1 MQIVINTRGS
11 YLRKEHNCFLIKNED
26 RTFEVSAEKVD
37 SILITTSATISTD
50 AIEFAVANNI
60 DIVFL
65 NRYGNPYGRIW
76 HPKLGSTTLI
86 RRRQLEMGALPEGF
100 VLVRGWVARKLRNQ
114 IEYLRELR
122 KNHPAQHDTLEGHVA
137 ILEDLYT
144 GLLALSGTVAMHRER
159 VMGIEGMASAHY
171 FAALSAVLP
180 EEWKFAGRSRDPARD
195 AFNCLLNY
203 SYGVLYSHV
212 EKGCIIA
219 GLDPYV
225 GLLHTDDYN
234 KKSFVFDLI
243 EVFRIF
249 MDRTVML
256 LFAKRQV
263 KESLFD
269 PIPGGLYLNPE
280 GKAVLIAAVNEMFD
294 QEIPYHG
301 RSVKVRNVIPME
313 CHRIANE
320 LISHEVRE

>member
-11 YLRKEHNCFLIKNED
+11 YLRKKHNCFLIKNED
-26 RTFEVSAEKVD
+26 RLFEISAEKVD

-50 AIEFAVANNI
+50 AIEFAIENNI
-60 DIVFL
+60 DIIFL
-65 NRYGNPYGRIW
+65 NKYGSPYGRIW

-86 RRRQLEMGALPEGF
+86 RRRQLELGALPEGF
-100 VLVRGWVARKLRNQ
+100 VLVRGWIARKLRNQ
-114 IEYLRELR
+114 IEYLKGLK
-122 KNHPAQHDTLEGHVA
+122 KNHPTQRDVLEEHIVA
-137 ILEDLYT
+137 MESLYAN
-144 GLLALSGTVAMHRER
+144 LLTLSGTIAMHRER
-159 VMGIEGMASAHY
+159 VMGIEGMASVRY
-171 FAALSAVLP
+171 FAALSEVLP
-180 EEWKFAGRSRDPARD
+180 EKWRFAGRSRDPARD

-225 GLLHTDDYN
+225 GLLHTDSYN
-234 KKSFVFDLI
+234 KLSFVFDLI
-243 EVFRIF
+243 EVFRIS
-249 MDRTVML
+249 MDRTVMG

-269 PIPGGLYLNPE
+269 PIPGGLYLNQE
-280 GKAVLIAAVNEMFD
+280 GKTVLIAAVNDMFD
-294 QEIPYHG
+294 RDVPYRG
-301 RSVKVRNVIPME
+301 RNVRFRNVIPME

-320 LISHEVRE
+320 LIGKRVRE

>member
-50 AIEFAVANNI
+50 AIEFAVAHNI
-60 DIVFL
+60 DIIFL
-65 NRYGNPYGRIW
+65 NKYGDPYGRVW
-76 HPKLGSTTLI
+76 HAKLGSTTLI
-86 RRRQLEMGALPEGF
+86 RRRQLEMGALPGGF
-100 VLVRGWVARKLRNQ
+100 ILVRGWLAQKLKNQ
-114 IEYLRELR
+114 VDFLKDLR
-122 KNHPAQHDTLEGHVA
+122 KNRPAHHD
-137 ILEDLYT
+137 ILTDHIAALDELHTD
-144 GLLALSGTVAMHRER
+144 LLALSGTIAMHRER

-180 EEWKFAGRSRDPARD
+180 EQWKFAGRSRDPARD

-203 SYGVLYSHV
+203 GYGVLYSHV

-225 GLLHTDDYN
+225 GLLHTDRYN

-243 EVFRIF
+243 EVFRIS
-249 MDRTVML
+249 MDRTVMG

-269 PIPGGLYLNPE
+269 PIPGGLYLNKE
-280 GKAVLIAAVNEMFD
+280 GKAVLIAAINETFD
-294 QEIPYHG
+294 REVPYRG
-301 RSVKVRNVIPME
+301 RNVKVRNVIPME
-313 CHRIANE
+313 CHRIANS
-320 LISHEVRE
+320 LIKPEVQE

>member
-1 MQIVINTRGS
+1 
-11 YLRKEHNCFLIKNED
+11 
-26 RTFEVSAEKVD
+26 
-37 SILITTSATISTD
+37 
-50 AIEFAVANNI
+50 
-60 DIVFL
+60 
-65 NRYGNPYGRIW
+65 
-76 HPKLGSTTLI
+76 
-86 RRRQLEMGALPEGF
+86 
-100 VLVRGWVARKLRNQ
+100 
-114 IEYLRELR
+114 
-122 KNHPAQHDTLEGHVA
+122 
-137 ILEDLYT
+137 
-144 GLLALSGTVAMHRER
+144 
-159 VMGIEGMASAHY
+159 MGIEGVASAHY

-249 MDRTVML
+249 MDRTVL

-263 KESLFD
+263 KESLL
-269 PIPGGLYLNPE
+269 IRSRWALSEPGGE
-280 GKAVLIAAVNEMFD
+280 GGADRGGQRDVRPGDPVSWKECQGPKRHPDGMPPDCERTD
-294 QEIPYHG
+294 QP
-301 RSVKVRNVIPME
+301 
-313 CHRIANE
+313 
-320 LISHEVRE
+320 